1 MLPAV
6 AFDEVLADRVRA
18 ALGGRDG
25 LTEKK
30 MFGGIAFML
39 AGNMAAGVAGDDLIV
54 RLDPESYES
63 ALDEPGARAFDM
75 TGRPMTGWLLVSPDV
90 TADDAGLRA
99 WVDCGA
105 AFASSLPPK

>member
-1 MLPAV
+1 M
-6 AFDEVLADRVRA
+6 AFEQPLADRVRA
-18 ALGGRDG
+18 ALGERDA

-39 AGNMAAGVAGDDLIV
+39 AGNMAVGVSGEDLIV
-54 RLDPESYES
+54 RLDPEAYES

-75 TGRPMTGWLLVSPDV
+75 TGRPMTGWLLVGPEV
-90 TADDAGLRA
+90 TADDEALGA
-99 WVDCGA
+99 WVDRGA